1 MQPSG
6 KMETQ
11 PWMTAPETQTVL
23 KALTANGALA
33 RFVGGCVRDALLK
46 REVHDVDIATTVP
59 PESALELLKQA
70 GIHTVP
76 TGIAHGTVTA
86 VVNHKPFE
94 ITTLRRDV
102 ETDGRHAKVAY
113 IDDWQEDAAR
123 RDFTMNA
130 VFCDADG
137 TLYDPFDGVADLFAG
152 RVRFVGNAKERIEE
166 DVLRLLRFF
175 RFYAEYGIAGPDP
188 DALDACRELAPLL
201 PNLSGE
207 RVRAEMLRLLASNA
221 AADVVRLMIKEGVL
235 VHLLP
240 EATNVDA
247 LAALVAIEK
256 ETIGGHPIRRLAIL
270 LAVDR
275 EDADAVGEV
284 AARLKLSNVEKRR
297 LMTLVTSPIGMADLE
312 DAKGVRRA
320 LYGFGAERVV
330 DQVLLHW
337 AQAGEGFSEPARAA
351 LAEARS
357 WQPVEFPVKG
367 KDLQALGVPAGPE
380 MGVLLESL
388 EDWWIEGD
396 FQASRGACLAKVKEL
411 LG

>member
-6 KMETQ
+6 KMKTQ

-46 REVHDVDIATTVP
+46 RDVHDVDIATTEP
-59 PESALELLKQA
+59 PESVLELLKKA

-102 ETDGRHAKVAY
+102 ETYGRHAKVTY
-113 IDDWQEDAAR
+113 IDDWEEDAGR

-137 TLYDPFDGVADLFAG
+137 TLYDPFDGVADLYGG

-175 RFYAEYGIAGPDP
+175 RFYAEYGTADPDP
-188 DALDACRELAPLL
+188 DALAACRESAPLL

-207 RVRAEMLRLLASNA
+207 RVRAEVLRLLASNA
-221 AADVVRLMIKEGVL
+221 AADVVRLMVEEGVL
-235 VHLLP
+235 AHLLP

-247 LAALVAIEK
+247 LAALVAHEK
-256 ETIGGHPIRRLAIL
+256 ETLGGHPIRRLAIL

-297 LMTLVTSPIGMADLE
+297 LMALVTSPIGMAGLE

-330 DQVLLHW
+330 DSTLLHW

-351 LAEARS
+351 LAEAQS

-367 KDLQALGVPAGPE
+367 RDLQALGVPAGPE

-388 EDWWIEGD
+388 QDWWIEGD
-396 FQASRGACLAKVKEL
+396 FQATRAACLERAKEL